1 VPTDSGLL
9 QALSDRGVIVHAP
22 QAVVI
27 RDIDP
32 TRIEPGVEIYPG
44 VTLQGQQTLLG
55 AGTILGRAGG
65 GFFENVRT
73 GRSVDLFGG
82 YFSDCV
88 FLDGVTIRGH
98 AEVRGGTL
106 LEEGCEAAHHV
117 GYKMTVMMPWTVAG
131 SLVNFCDALMCG
143 GTDRK
148 NHSEIG
154 STLALYNYTP
164 WGDKFASLFG
174 NVSDGV
180 FLDQPRIFVG
190 GQTQVVSPVHVGF
203 GSVLV
208 AGSPVRRTVGPD
220 RMYGEQA
227 QAMDMPFDPVRF
239 GAAWPKFDLTRM
251 YLENLLQLDTWYET
265 VRIPWATR
273 RGDDHL
279 VELYR
284 AARQMLA
291 AGWEERVKRL
301 KSMVTRLPAS
311 ALAWE
316 TLGRENPH
324 QSALAKRRIDD
335 HHRVEQ
341 AWPGL
346 TDALQD
352 LQQAVAK
359 DAVFG
364 ELSAQLMCTN
374 CSFVD
379 AVKTQLSDSLRER
392 VRAALC
398 EISVSPIS
406 VS

>member
-1 VPTDSGLL
+1 MSTNSQSAALVDEL
-9 QALSDRGVIVHAP
+9 QRRGVIVHAP
-22 QAVVI
+22 ESVLI

-32 TRIEPGVEIYPG
+32 SRIEAGVEIYPA
-44 VTLQGQQTLLG
+44 VTLQGQKTLLG
-55 AGTILGRAGG
+55 AGTVLGRAGG

-88 FLDGVTIRGH
+88 FLDGVTVRGH

-117 GYKMTVMMPWTVAG
+117 GYKMTVMMPWSVAG

-208 AGSPVRRTVGPD
+208 AGAPVRRTVGPD

-239 GAAWPKFDLTRM
+239 GAAWPKFELTRL
-251 YLENLLQLDTWYET
+251 YLENLLQLDAWYEC
-265 VRIPWATR
+265 VRLPWSR
-273 RGDDHL
+273 RQGDAHL
-279 VELYR
+279 TALYESGR
-284 AARQMLA
+284 EMLA
-291 AGWEERVKRL
+291 AGWDERVKRL
-301 KSMVTRLPAS
+301 NAMVTRLPAS
-311 ALAWE
+311 AARWELLAE
-316 TLGRENPH
+316 SNPH
-324 QSALAKRRIDD
+324 QSALAARRIDD
-335 HHRVEQ
+335 HHRVER

-346 TDALQD
+346 TDALQKRRD
-352 LQQAVAK
+352 EVAQSG
-359 DAVFG
+359 AFG
-364 ELSAQLMCTN
+364 ELVEELCATDGA
-374 CSFVD
+374 FVD
-379 AVKTQLSDSLRER
+379 AVRGRVTPELRVSVREALS
-392 VRAALC
+392 A
-398 EISVSPIS
+398 ISIG
-406 VS
+406 